1 MQAGFSTVPMG
12 GQPGYGQPG
21 YGPQQGQPGYGQ
33 PGQPGYGQ
41 PGQQGFGQPGQPGY
55 GQPGQPGYGQPGQ
68 QGYGQPG
75 YGPQQG
81 QPGYG
86 PQAGYGAQPVY
97 KQITVGQGIDMN
109 EYNRIVECCKQAYM
123 QTGGAAQ
130 TARIAG
136 EDIKRQLGGD
146 WLVFIS
152 NVGYENFDFS
162 MTRVKGGDFMA
173 FSLDSKKFQV
183 CRIK

>member
-1 MQAGFSTVPMG
+1 MQPGFSTVPMG

-21 YGPQQGQPGYGQ
+21 YGQPGYGQPGYGQ
-33 PGQPGYGQ
+33 PGAPGYGA
-41 PGQQGFGQPGQPGY
+41 PGY
-55 GQPGQPGYGQPGQ
+55 GA
-68 QGYGQPG
+68 
-75 YGPQQG
+75 
-81 QPGYG
+81 PGYG
-86 PQAGYGAQPVY
+86 PQAGYGAEPVY

-109 EYNRIVECCKQAYM
+109 EYNRIVDCCKQAYM
-123 QTGGAAQ
+123 RLRGASQ
-130 TARIAG
+130 TAKEAG
-136 EDIKRQLGGD
+136 ENIKRTLGGD